1 MASLPPHALAAAA
14 VAGLTAQD
22 SRPAPRRLISGRQHI
37 KRGRSQRWCM
47 LSHCASE
54 PPTSVR
60 PGVAISV
67 GSQRVLVCA
76 QPLRMVSNLSAIVLH
91 GSVSPCAR
99 KFCSYVVVISPRAL
113 ASDRDANFVLPVCM
127 CMSSHENKIDR
138 SRTNKY
144 LLYKIQSFEL
154 NATHC

>member
-1 MASLPPHALAAAA
+1 MASLPLHALAAGA
-14 VAGLTAQD
+14 VAGLKVQRI
-22 SRPAPRRLISGRQHI
+22 RPAPRKWISGRPHT
-37 KRGRSQRWCM
+37 RCGRIQRWCM
-47 LSHCASE
+47 CVHCAAA

>member
-1 MASLPPHALAAAA
+1 MASSPLHALAAGA
-14 VAGLTAQD
+14 VAGLKVQRI
-22 SRPAPRRLISGRQHI
+22 RPAPRTWISVRPHTRCGRI
-37 KRGRSQRWCM
+37 QRWCM
-47 LSHCASE
+47 CVHCAAA

-113 ASDRDANFVLPVCM
+113 ASDRDANFVVPVCVSV
-127 CMSSHENKIDR
+127 SSHEYKIDR
-138 SRTNKY
+138 SRTNKHF
-144 LLYKIQSFEL
+144 LYIIKSFEL

>member
-1 MASLPPHALAAAA
+1 MASSPLHALAAGA
-14 VAGLTAQD
+14 VAGLKVQRI
-22 SRPAPRRLISGRQHI
+22 RPAPRKWISGRPHT
-37 KRGRSQRWCM
+37 RCGRIQRWCM
-47 LSHCASE
+47 CVHCAAA

-76 QPLRMVSNLSAIVLH
+76 QPLRMVGNLSATVLL
-91 GSVSPCAR
+91 GSVSPSAR
-99 KFCSYVVVISPRAL
+99 KFCSYVAVISPRAS

>member
-1 MASLPPHALAAAA
+1 MASSPLHALAAGA
-14 VAGLTAQD
+14 VAGLKVQRI
-22 SRPAPRRLISGRQHI
+22 RPAPRKWISGRPHT
-37 KRGRSQRWCM
+37 RCGRIQRWCM
-47 LSHCASE
+47 CVHCAAA

-113 ASDRDANFVLPVCM
+113 ASDRDANFVAPVCV
-127 CMSSHENKIDR
+127 CVSSHEYKIDR